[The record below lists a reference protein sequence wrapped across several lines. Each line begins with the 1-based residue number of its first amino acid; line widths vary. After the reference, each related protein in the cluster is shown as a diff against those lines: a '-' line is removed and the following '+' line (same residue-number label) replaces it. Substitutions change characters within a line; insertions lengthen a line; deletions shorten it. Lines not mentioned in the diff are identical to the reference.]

1 MPLQKF
7 INQMKAT
14 AKVLLSCREGRPIS
28 DGPINEEGG
37 LLGTLL
43 LPCHLTGAEN
53 KAPWPWP
60 GLSAPG
66 ESEICM
72 KPHAFSNN
80 IVRDFRVSF
89 EGDMSSAAGST
100 QVFGA

>member
-1 MPLQKF
+1 MPPQKF
-7 INQMKAT
+7 INQTKAM
-14 AKVLLSCREGRPIS
+14 AKVLLSYRDGHPIS
-28 DGPINEEGG
+28 NGPINEEGG

-53 KAPWPWP
+53 KPPWLWP

-66 ESEICM
+66 EPESCM

-80 IVRDFRVSF
+80 IVGIFVSLL
-89 EGDMSSAAGST
+89 EET
-100 QVFGA
+100 